1 MKDISEIYCMNE
13 YIKWNQSQIKDIQS
27 SDDFCQVRYMCL
39 WKQYHSI
46 AQEFVTQNT
55 DFFVTSLNTRQAKWY
70 SDVLNQYRPKSNN
83 IVFQKNFT
91 KGNIM
96 KKKDL
101 KTKFEA

>member
-55 DFFVTSLNTRQAKWY
+55 DFFVTLLNTRQAKWY
-70 SDVLNQYRPKSNN
+70 SDVLNQYKPKSNN
-83 IVFQKNFT
+83 IVFKNFSQRA
-91 KGNIM
+91 IS
-96 KKKDL
+96 
-101 KTKFEA
+101 